1 MTKRIL
7 FRRVI
12 RVGSSI
18 YKFGS
23 KIRMKNLY
31 LASKNKGKIEEY
43 KKLLAQVNCRL
54 LLQPESLEV
63 EEDGL
68 TFRDNAIKKASEV
81 SRKTNNFSIAD
92 DSGICIEALDGKP
105 GIYSSRYAEN
115 DQKRIERV
123 LKELD
128 GVQNRSAF
136 FIANICVC
144 SPNGEVIIESEAKCY
159 GNIIL
164 NPRGKGGFGYDP
176 IFEESSTRLTFAEM
190 DNDIKDSCSH
200 RGKALKKIIPDLIE
214 IFS

>member
-1 MTKRIL
+1 MGPRI
-7 FRRVI
+7 
-12 RVGSSI
+12 
-18 YKFGS
+18 YQFGG

-43 KKLLAQVNCRL
+43 KKLLAGVSCKL
-54 LLQPESLEV
+54 LLQPETLEV

-68 TFRDNAIKKASEV
+68 TFRENAIKKASEV

-115 DQKRIERV
+115 DHKRIERV
-123 LKELD
+123 LRELD
-128 GVQNRSAF
+128 GVQNRRAF

-144 SPNGEVIIESEAKCY
+144 SPNSEVIVESEAKCH

-164 NPRGKGGFGYDP
+164 NPRGKSGFGYDP

-190 DNDIKDSCSH
+190 NNDIKDSCSH

>member
-1 MTKRIL
+1 
-7 FRRVI
+7 
-12 RVGSSI
+12 VGSSI
-18 YKFGS
+18 YIFGR
-23 KIRMKNLY
+23 KISMKNLY

-43 KKLLAQVNCRL
+43 KKLLAGVNCKL

-92 DSGICIEALDGKP
+92 DSGICIEALNGMP

-115 DQKRIERV
+115 DQKRIKRV

-128 GVQNRSAF
+128 GVQNRRAF

-144 SPNGEVIIESEAKCY
+144 SPNGEVIIESEAKCH

-164 NPRGKGGFGYDP
+164 NPRGKSGFGYDP
-176 IFEESSTRLTFAEM
+176 IFEENSTRLTFAEM
-190 DNDIKDSCSH
+190 NNDIKDSFSH
-200 RGKALKKIIPDLIE
+200 RGKAFKKMIPDLID

>member
-1 MTKRIL
+1 M
-7 FRRVI
+7 
-12 RVGSSI
+12 GSRI

-23 KIRMKNLY
+23 KIKMKNLY

-43 KKLLAQVNCRL
+43 KKLLVGVNCKL
-54 LLQPESLEV
+54 LLQPKSLEV

-92 DSGICIEALDGKP
+92 DSGICIEALDGRP

-128 GVQNRSAF
+128 GVHNRSAF
-136 FIANICVC
+136 FIANICIC
-144 SPNGEVIIESEAKCY
+144 SPDGEVIIESEAKCH

-176 IFEESSTRLTFAEM
+176 IFEESTTRLTFAEM
-190 DNDIKDSCSH
+190 NNDIKDSCSH

>member
-1 MTKRIL
+1 MGPR
-7 FRRVI
+7 
-12 RVGSSI
+12 I
-18 YKFGS
+18 YKFGR

-43 KKLLAQVNCRL
+43 KKLLAGVNCKL

-63 EEDGL
+63 EENGM
-68 TFRDNAIKKASEV
+68 TFKDNAIKKASEI

-92 DSGICIEALDGKP
+92 DSGICIEALDGRP

-123 LKELD
+123 LKELN
-128 GVQNRSAF
+128 GVQNRTAF

-144 SPNGEVIIESEAKCY
+144 SPNGEVIIESEAKCH

-164 NPRGKGGFGYDP
+164 NPRGKSGFGYDP
-176 IFEESSTRLTFAEM
+176 IFEESSTKLTFAEM
-190 DNDIKDSCSH
+190 NNDIKDSCSH
-200 RGKALKKIIPDLIE
+200 RGKALKKIIANLLE

>member
-1 MTKRIL
+1 M
-7 FRRVI
+7 
-12 RVGSSI
+12 GSSI
-18 YKFGS
+18 YKFGK

-43 KKLLAQVNCRL
+43 KKLLAGVNCKL

-81 SRKTNNFSIAD
+81 SRKTNNFSISD
-92 DSGICIEALDGKP
+92 DSGICIESLDGKP

-144 SPNGEVIIESEAKCY
+144 SPNGEVIIESEAKCH

-164 NPRGKGGFGYDP
+164 NARGKGGFGYDP

-190 DNDIKDSCSH
+190 NNEIKDSLSH

>member
-1 MTKRIL
+1 M
-7 FRRVI
+7 
-12 RVGSSI
+12 GSRI
-18 YKFGS
+18 YKFGTQ
-23 KIRMKNLY
+23 IRMKNLY
-31 LASKNKGKIEEY
+31 LASKNKGKIAEY
-43 KKLLAQVNCRL
+43 KKLLAGVNCKL

-144 SPNGEVIIESEAKCY
+144 SPTGEVIIESEAKCH

-190 DNDIKDSCSH
+190 NNDIKDSCSH

>member
-1 MTKRIL
+1 MGPR
-7 FRRVI
+7 
-12 RVGSSI
+12 I
-18 YKFGS
+18 YKFVK

-43 KKLLAQVNCRL
+43 KKLLAGVNCKL

-92 DSGICIEALDGKP
+92 DSGICIEALGGKP

-123 LKELD
+123 LRELD

-144 SPNGEVIIESEAKCY
+144 SPNGEVIIESEAKCH

-164 NPRGKGGFGYDP
+164 DPRGKSGFGYDP

-190 DNDIKDSCSH
+190 NNDIKDSCSH

>member
-1 MTKRIL
+1 
-7 FRRVI
+7 
-12 RVGSSI
+12 VGSRI
-18 YKFGS
+18 YKFGRE
-23 KIRMKNLY
+23 IRMKNLF

-43 KKLLAQVNCRL
+43 KKLLAGVNCKL
-54 LLQPESLEV
+54 LLQPESLEI

-92 DSGICIEALDGKP
+92 DSGICIEALGGKP

-123 LKELD
+123 LRELD

-144 SPNGEVIIESEAKCY
+144 SPNGEVIIESEAKCH

-164 NPRGKGGFGYDP
+164 NPRGKSGFGYDP

-190 DNDIKDSCSH
+190 NNDIKDSCSH

-214 IFS
+214 IFYLV

>member
-1 MTKRIL
+1 MGPK
-7 FRRVI
+7 
-12 RVGSSI
+12 I
-18 YKFGS
+18 YKFG
-23 KIRMKNLY
+23 KKLIMRNLY

-43 KKLLAQVNCRL
+43 KKFLSKVNCKL

-81 SRKTNNFSIAD
+81 SIKTNNFSIAD

-115 DQKRIERV
+115 DHKRIERV

-128 GVQNRSAF
+128 GVQNRNAF

-190 DNDIKDSCSH
+190 NNVIKDSCSH
-200 RGKALKKIIPDLIE
+200 RGKAIKKIIPDLLE

>member
-1 MTKRIL
+1 
-7 FRRVI
+7 
-12 RVGSSI
+12 
-18 YKFGS
+18 
-23 KIRMKNLY
+23 MKNLY

-43 KKLLAQVNCRL
+43 KKLLAGVKCKL

-68 TFRDNAIKKASEV
+68 TFRDNAIKKAREV

-92 DSGICIEALDGKP
+92 DSGICIEALGGKP

-123 LKELD
+123 LRELD

-144 SPNGEVIIESEAKCY
+144 SPNGEVIIESEAKCCLLY
-159 GNIIL
+159 TSPS
-164 NPRGKGGFGYDP
+164 PRDNRVSRMP
-176 IFEESSTRLTFAEM
+176 SSA
-190 DNDIKDSCSH
+190 
-200 RGKALKKIIPDLIE
+200 
-214 IFS
+214 

>member
-1 MTKRIL
+1 
-7 FRRVI
+7 
-12 RVGSSI
+12 
-18 YKFGS
+18 
-23 KIRMKNLY
+23 MKNLY

-43 KKLLAQVNCRL
+43 TKLLTGVNCKL

-92 DSGICIEALDGKP
+92 DSGICIEALNGKP

-123 LKELD
+123 LKELH

-136 FIANICVC
+136 FIANICLC

-159 GNIIL
+159 GRIIL

-176 IFEESSTRLTFAEM
+176 IFEEHSTKLTFAEM
-190 DNDIKDSCSH
+190 NNHIKDSCSH

>member
-1 MTKRIL
+1 MGSIL
-7 FRRVI
+7 
-12 RVGSSI
+12 

-31 LASKNKGKIEEY
+31 LASKNKGKIQEY
-43 KKLLAQVNCRL
+43 KKLLAGVNCKL
-54 LLQPESLEV
+54 LLQPDSLEV

-144 SPNGEVIIESEAKCY
+144 SPNGEVIIESEAKCH
-159 GNIIL
+159 GNIIF
-164 NPRGKGGFGYDP
+164 NPRGKSGFGYDP
-176 IFEESSTRLTFAEM
+176 IFEESSSRLTFAEM
-190 DNDIKDSCSH
+190 NNNIKDSCSQ
-200 RGKALKKIIPDLIE
+200 LKKIIPDLLK

>member
-1 MTKRIL
+1 M
-7 FRRVI
+7 
-12 RVGSSI
+12 GSII
-18 YKFGS
+18 YKFGR

-43 KKLLAQVNCRL
+43 KKLLAGVSCKL

-92 DSGICIEALDGKP
+92 DSGICIEALGGKP

-123 LKELD
+123 LRELD

-144 SPNGEVIIESEAKCY
+144 SPNGEVIIESEAKCHGY
-159 GNIIL
+159 IIL
-164 NPRGKGGFGYDP
+164 NPRGKSGFGYDP

-190 DNDIKDSCSH
+190 NNDIKDSCSH

>member
-1 MTKRIL
+1 
-7 FRRVI
+7 
-12 RVGSSI
+12 VGSRI
-18 YKFGS
+18 YKFGR

-31 LASKNKGKIEEY
+31 LASRNKGKIEEY
-43 KKLLAQVNCRL
+43 KKLLAGVNCKL
-54 LLQPESLEV
+54 LFQPESLEV

-92 DSGICIEALDGKP
+92 DSGICIEALGGKP

-123 LKELD
+123 LRELD

-144 SPNGEVIIESEAKCY
+144 SPNGEVIIESEAKCH

-164 NPRGKGGFGYDP
+164 NPRGKSGFGYDP

-190 DNDIKDSCSH
+190 NNDIKDSCSH